1 MDVFVDCSKKWR
13 HQKRKPILS
22 TLILPQHHIKSL
34 YDKYSIKKK
43 KRKEKE
49 SSCEYCLTLYRT

>member
-43 KRKEKE
+43 KKKKKNLPV
-49 SSCEYCLTLYRT
+49 STV